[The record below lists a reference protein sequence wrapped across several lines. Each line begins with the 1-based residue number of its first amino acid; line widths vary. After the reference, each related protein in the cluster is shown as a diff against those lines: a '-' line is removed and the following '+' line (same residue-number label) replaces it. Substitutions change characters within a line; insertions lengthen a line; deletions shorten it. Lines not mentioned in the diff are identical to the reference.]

1 MVKPRKNTI
10 DVNSIAENSSDGYI
24 LQVDLE
30 YPDE

>member
-1 MVKPRKNTI
+1 MVKLRKNTI

-24 LQVDLE
+24 FEVDLE